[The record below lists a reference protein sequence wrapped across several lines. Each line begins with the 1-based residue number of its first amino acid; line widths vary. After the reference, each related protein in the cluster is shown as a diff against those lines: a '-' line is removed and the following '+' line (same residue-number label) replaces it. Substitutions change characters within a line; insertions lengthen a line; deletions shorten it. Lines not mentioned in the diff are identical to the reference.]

1 MFAITRKHDA
11 SVSPD
16 PFFVAHAC
24 RLDGSHRCKIGHR
37 SFKTF
42 DAAVRLCSIYTRAAR
57 RQVAYHEAGHAIVAW
72 LLGFTGVWVA
82 MEDSPYRAI
91 VRYDPLPPRLAV
103 ADGGRAVLARYLYE
117 DLMFSVAGLVAEAKI
132 AGYRTS
138 YVEEDVAGR
147 TSVTWGAIR
156 VESRLACQ
164 SVGIWTVRYR
174 LALTTLMPVQIAS
187 PSDASL
193 LSALPRRMLPKSSNA
208 RRTKP
213 SPC

>member
-1 MFAITRKHDA
+1 MFTITRKHDA

-24 RLDGSHRCKIGHR
+24 RPDGSHRCKIGHR

-72 LLGFTGVWVA
+72 LLGFTGVCVA

-91 VRYDPLPPRLAV
+91 VRYDLLPPLLAV

-117 DLMFSVAGLVAEAKI
+117 DLMFSVAGLVAEQK
-132 AGYRTS
+132 S
-138 YVEEDVAGR
+138 Q
-147 TSVTWGAIR
+147 VTG
-156 VESRLACQ
+156 
-164 SVGIWTVRYR
+164 
-174 LALTTLMPVQIAS
+174 PVMS
-187 PSDASL
+187 
-193 LSALPRRMLPKSSNA
+193 
-208 RRTKP
+208 RRTLLAGP
-213 SPC
+213 A